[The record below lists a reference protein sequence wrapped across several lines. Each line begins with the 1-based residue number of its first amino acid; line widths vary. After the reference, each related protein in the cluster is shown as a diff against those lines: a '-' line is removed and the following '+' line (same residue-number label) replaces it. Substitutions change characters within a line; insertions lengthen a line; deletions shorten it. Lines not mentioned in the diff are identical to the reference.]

1 MPPRALDS
9 SRAAFASL
17 NVRGGGFGVSVFSE
31 GEVDVDAVPEV
42 ERPVDG
48 EDVSAV

>member
-17 NVRGGGFGVSVFSE
+17 NVCGGGFGASVFLE
-31 GEVDVDAVPEV
+31 GEVDVDAVAEV
-42 ERPVDG
+42 EGPADG